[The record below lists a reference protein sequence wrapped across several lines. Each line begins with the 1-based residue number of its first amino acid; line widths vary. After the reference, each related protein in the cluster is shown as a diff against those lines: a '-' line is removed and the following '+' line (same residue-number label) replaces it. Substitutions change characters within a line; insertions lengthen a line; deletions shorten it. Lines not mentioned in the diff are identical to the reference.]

1 MQVHE
6 EKKTTRAYKK
16 KSRVTPTTVDTA
28 TPEAPAT
35 PPDTPQV
42 TAIPLPEIS
51 IPYEDDDEDDDDEE
65 YF

>member
-16 KSRVTPTTVDTA
+16 KSRVTTPTTVDTA

-35 PPDTPQV
+35 PQV
-42 TAIPLPEIS
+42 TPIPLPEII
-51 IPYEDDDEDDDDEE
+51 IPDEDDDEDDDDEE